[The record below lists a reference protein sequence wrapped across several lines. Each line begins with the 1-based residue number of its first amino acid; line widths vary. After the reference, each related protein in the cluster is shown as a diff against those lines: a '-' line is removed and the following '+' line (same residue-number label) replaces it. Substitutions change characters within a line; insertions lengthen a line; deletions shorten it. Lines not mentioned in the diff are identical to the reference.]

1 MQIDNKNLV
10 QDFLANDKSGK
21 IEKEELVSFIKKVTA
36 QNNDIEAGNGKGDQS
51 TEKLIDQ
58 KQGEFDQF
66 IDPEILKIINANVNM
81 DGKDPRLLGVQAYI
95 ITGTT
100 DEN

>member
-1 MQIDNKNLV
+1 MV

-51 TEKLIDQ
+51 TEKLIDK
-58 KQGEFDQF
+58 KQGEFD
-66 IDPEILKIINANVNM
+66 
-81 DGKDPRLLGVQAYI
+81 
-95 ITGTT
+95 
-100 DEN
+100 